1 MISQKLR
8 SYLDNH
14 QVLYQTK
21 PHVPTADAMR
31 TAQATHTPGRE
42 FAKTV
47 LIKASDRMLMTV
59 MPSTDRVHLDELKQA
74 LGEQNLE
81 LATED
86 DMLAAFPDC
95 EVGAMPPFGNLYNM
109 EVFVNEHLR
118 RDEKISFN
126 AGSHDEVMQMSY
138 QDFERLVHPHV
149 VHF

>member
-1 MISQKLR
+1 
-8 SYLDNH
+8 
-14 QVLYQTK
+14 
-21 PHVPTADAMR
+21 
-31 TAQATHTPGRE
+31 
-42 FAKTV
+42 
-47 LIKASDRMLMTV
+47 MTV

-86 DMLAAFPDC
+86 EMLAAFPDC

>member
-47 LIKASDRMLMTV
+47 LIKANDRMLMTV

-74 LGEQNLE
+74 LGEQNLA

-86 DMLAAFPDC
+86 EMLAAFPDC

-118 RDEKISFN
+118 RDE
-126 AGSHDEVMQMSY
+126 
-138 QDFERLVHPHV
+138 
-149 VHF
+149 